1 MPKSFKRIKSP
12 GTDGLSVEF
21 YKFLWSEI
29 STDMIGSFHYAFKT
43 GMLSISQRCR
53 IVSLMPK
60 KNKDKSLLEN
70 LRPISL
76 LNINYKIFTKSITN
90 RLENVL
96 LKIINP
102 NQTGYIK
109 GHFIGKNVRLIQDA
123 MFHTKQEE
131 KPGIAIFF
139 DFRKHLA
146 QLNGTT

>member
-1 MPKSFKRIKSP
+1 MPKSFKTIKSP

-60 KNKDKSLLEN
+60 RNKDKSLLEN

-90 RLENVL
+90 RLEKVL

-102 NQTGYIK
+102 
-109 GHFIGKNVRLIQDA
+109 
-123 MFHTKQEE
+123 
-131 KPGIAIFF
+131 
-139 DFRKHLA
+139 
-146 QLNGTT
+146 